1 MNHEELSL
9 VLQSINDVRERCDL
23 EPLLGIPKGAEPD
36 GVNDPGV
43 TCPLARSF
51 PQTVVAADYIRTP
64 CQQTAEALSL
74 SFGETVQTFVEFPGE
89 FAIDLPELLIDFIAC
104 YDQHELPQFIE

>member
-9 VLQSINDVRERCDL
+9 VLQFINAARERCGLDQL
-23 EPLLGIPKGAEPD
+23 SEIPKGAAPD
-36 GVNDPGV
+36 GENDPGL

-51 PQTVVAADYIRTP
+51 PQTFIAADYARTP
-64 CQQTAEALSL
+64 CRQTAEALSL
-74 SFGETVQTFVEFPGE
+74 SFGEAAQTFVEFPGE
-89 FAIDLPELLIDFIAC
+89 FVVDLPELLIDFIAH

>member
-9 VLQSINDVRERCDL
+9 VLHFINAARERCGL
-23 EPLLGIPKGAEPD
+23 EPLPGIPKGAEPD

-74 SFGETVQTFVEFPGE
+74 SFGEAVQTFVEFPGE
-89 FAIDLPELLIDFIAC
+89 FVIDLPELLIDFIAC

>member
-9 VLQSINDVRERCDL
+9 VLQSINDVRERCGL
-23 EPLLGIPKGAEPD
+23 EPLAGIPKGSAPD

-51 PQTVVAADYIRTP
+51 PQTVIAADYVRTP
-64 CQQTAEALSL
+64 CRQTAAALSL
-74 SFGETVQTFVEFPGE
+74 SFGEAVQTFVEFSGE
-89 FAIDLPELLIDFIAC
+89 FVVDLPELLIDFIAH

>member
-9 VLQSINDVRERCDL
+9 VLQFINAARERCSLD
-23 EPLLGIPKGAEPD
+23 PLSEIPKGSAPD
-36 GVNDPGV
+36 GENDPGL

-51 PQTVVAADYIRTP
+51 PHTIIAADYARTP
-64 CQQTAEALSL
+64 CRQMAEALSL
-74 SFGETVQTFVEFPGE
+74 SFGEAVQTFVEFPGE
-89 FAIDLPELLIDFIAC
+89 FVVDLPELLIDFIAH

>member
-9 VLQSINDVRERCDL
+9 VLQFINAVRERCGL
-23 EPLLGIPKGAEPD
+23 EPLPGIPKGAAPD
-36 GVNDPGV
+36 GVDDPGV

-51 PQTVVAADYIRTP
+51 PQTVLAADYVRTP
-64 CQQTAEALSL
+64 CRRTAGALSL

-89 FAIDLPELLIDFIAC
+89 FVVDLPELLIDFIAH